1 MTDRADGTTRAI
13 AVPGGPSDAT
23 GAEPDGSRG
32 AVIALWQVTLQA
44 LADRSAHE
52 IRGALNGVAVNLEVV
67 RMRSDRPG
75 GMGGGDVGRFL
86 GNAVDQLELLTERT
100 EALLAVSR
108 PAQRPFDV
116 RNALRRLVALLGPV
130 AQSAGGAI
138 EIADETDG
146 SPAVSSAD
154 PATARLVLAATLL
167 AVGTGERRLLCRIA
181 VRDAII
187 VGVEGAAGDAP
198 QTPELL
204 RVAADAGIGIEQGPE
219 ATIVAFPAQAG

>member
-1 MTDRADGTTRAI
+1 MDGTIGAI
-13 AVPGGPSDAT
+13 AAPGGPSDAT
-23 GAEPDGSRG
+23 AAEPDGSRG

-67 RMRSDRPG
+67 RMRADRPG
-75 GMGGGDVGRFL
+75 GMGDVGRFL

-116 RNALRRLVALLGPV
+116 RNALRRLVALLGPA

-138 EIADETDG
+138 EIGDETDG
-146 SPAVSSAD
+146 GAAVTSAD
-154 PATARLVLAATLL
+154 PAAARLVLAATLL
-167 AVGTGERRLLCRIA
+167 AASTGERRLLCRIA

-187 VGVEGAAGDAP
+187 VGVEGAAGSAP